1 MTDFEDVVAVAESPT
16 PALPVELTDADGYDV
31 SVTDVSRIVALDLY
45 GTYTKTLEGLGL
57 TDNIVGR
64 TVSSTENAIA
74 DRPVVIDFVVSADAM
89 VWPMVPQGVSNSYIQ
104 YARDHA
110 PSFDEED

>member
-1 MTDFEDVVAVAESPT
+1 MDAAIRT
-16 PALPVELTDADGYDV
+16 ALET
-31 SVTDVSRIVALDLY
+31 
-45 GTYTKTLEGLGL
+45 
-57 TDNIVGR
+57 N
-64 TVSSTENAIA
+64 